1 MNIVIV
7 CIFYWEGFVK
17 KNIFFVK
24 FVKGILRKDS
34 FFIGLYDFNLI
45 YNIIVMFEYNE
56 LIVVKWE
63 WLNN

>member
-17 KNIFFVK
+17 KNIIFVK
-24 FVKGILRKDS
+24 FVNSILRKDS